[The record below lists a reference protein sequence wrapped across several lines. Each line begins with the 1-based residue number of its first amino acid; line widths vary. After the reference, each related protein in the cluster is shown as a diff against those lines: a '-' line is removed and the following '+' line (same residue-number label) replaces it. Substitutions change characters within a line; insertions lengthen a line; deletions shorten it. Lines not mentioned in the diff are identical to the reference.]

1 MARMLA
7 YRPMKSLLAALLVAT
22 AAAQAAEPSKPSKQF
37 ATALKP
43 EGIHEECLRIE
54 KGEKRGYRWDTDT
67 HVDFNIH
74 YHRGNDVFFPVKRDR
89 MRTVESYFTAPSSE
103 DYCWMWT
110 ARDKPAKLEGYI
122 R

>member
-7 YRPMKSLLAALLVAT
+7 YRPMKSLLAALLAL
-22 AAAQAAEPSKPSKQF
+22 AAAAHASEPSKTF
-37 ATALKP
+37 ATTLKP
-43 EGIHEECLRIE
+43 EGIHEECLRLE
-54 KGEKRGYRWDTDT
+54 KGEKRAYRWTSDT

-89 MRTVESYFTAPSSE
+89 MRVIEGYFTAPSRE

-110 ARDKPAKLEGYI
+110 ALDKPAKLEGYI

>member
-7 YRPMKSLLAALLVAT
+7 YRPMKSLLAALLAFA
-22 AAAQAAEPSKPSKQF
+22 AAAQASEPQKPF
-37 ATALKP
+37 AAALKP
-43 EGIHEECLRIE
+43 EGIHEECLRLE
-54 KGEKRGYRWDTDT
+54 KGEKRAYRWTADTP
-67 HVDFNIH
+67 VDFNIH

-89 MRTVESYFTAPSSE
+89 MRVIEGYFTAPSTE

-110 ARDKPAKLEGYI
+110 ALDKPAKLEGYI